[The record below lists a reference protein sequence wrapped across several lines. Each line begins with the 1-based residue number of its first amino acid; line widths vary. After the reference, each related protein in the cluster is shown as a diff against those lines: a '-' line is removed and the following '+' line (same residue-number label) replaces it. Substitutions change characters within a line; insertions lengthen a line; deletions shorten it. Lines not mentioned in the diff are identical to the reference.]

1 MTKQNHGA
9 AKSEAP
15 GKQKRPGLFRPRL
28 QNIIRFKM
36 KQPLTAAIF
45 SRSPFSAVKGH
56 SIEFLVSNILVTSLS
71 SYFGALPRQ
80 RDHFTSAQLLI
91 VSR

>member
-1 MTKQNHGA
+1 MTKQHHGA
-9 AKSEAP
+9 A
-15 GKQKRPGLFRPRL
+15 RGLRKTKTPRTLRPRL
-28 QNIIRFKM
+28 QNGFWFKM

-45 SRSPFSAVKGH
+45 SRSPSSAVKGH

>member
-1 MTKQNHGA
+1 MTKQHHNA
-9 AKSEAP
+9 AQGQAP
-15 GKQKRPGLFRPRL
+15 ENKNAPDSSPRL
-28 QNIIRFKM
+28 QNGIRFKM